1 MPTKTF
7 SPVTADQLAA
17 VKTRLAGSCCAVSDD
32 KVTLTKSVFGTQLVI
47 GCTYV
52 LAGDQLTLTITELP
66 SLVPESAVW
75 AEIEKAIKSV

>member
-7 SPVTADQLAA
+7 SPVTADQLIALKA
-17 VKTRLAGSCCAVSDD
+17 KLAQTGCAVTDD
-32 KVTLTKSVFGTQLVI
+32 KVTLTKSVFGTQLTI

-75 AEIEKAIKSV
+75 AEIEKALKAV